1 MEGESMSEW
10 KEVRL
15 GDIIDLVIDYRG
27 KTPKKLGGDWS
38 SSGYRALSA
47 KNIKTG
53 QIVQK
58 ESIRYV
64 DESLYKRWM
73 QEEVKRGDILITS
86 EAPFGQIY
94 LWDSDEK
101 IVLSQRL
108 FDVRIRKEHNSTFVY
123 YQMQTRNFQSELD
136 GRTTGTTVV
145 GLRQPEL
152 LKCHITIPD
161 INTQNQ
167 IAGILSSLDA
177 KIETNNK
184 LNEKLEEMAQAIFK
198 SWFVDFEPF
207 KDKPFHETELGMIPE
222 GWEVSTFSS
231 IIEKLISGDWGK
243 ETPTGNYVHKVACIR
258 GCDFENIKNG
268 LRGKTPERFII
279 ERNFASKQPKP
290 NDIVVEMSGG
300 TATVSTG
307 RICYITKEL
316 LDQYG
321 GDIVCTNFCKIVRP
335 LKGWSQYLYYYWQ
348 YKYDKKVMFCYEN
361 GTSGIKNFAI
371 NDFIDIESLL
381 IPPKDELIKF
391 NSIIDNIRVKIQMN
405 GVENTRLASLRDTL
419 LPRLMSGELIV

>member
-1 MEGESMSEW
+1 MSEW

-15 GDIIDLVIDYRG
+15 GDITDIIGDGIHGTPVYDENGEYFFINGSNLYKGKIIINNDTKKIGYEEYLKHKKVLNKNTILLSINGTIGNIALYNGEKCILGKSACYININHLFDKFFIFYILSSHKFLKEITFKANGTTIKNVSLKQIRDY
-27 KTPKKLGGDWS
+27 TFYIPS
-38 SSGYRALSA
+38 SYE
-47 KNIKTG
+47 K
-53 QIVQK
+53 QK
-58 ESIRYV
+58 E
-64 DESLYKRWM
+64 
-73 QEEVKRGDILITS
+73 
-86 EAPFGQIY
+86 
-94 LWDSDEK
+94 
-101 IVLSQRL
+101 
-108 FDVRIRKEHNSTFVY
+108 
-123 YQMQTRNFQSELD
+123 
-136 GRTTGTTVV
+136 
-145 GLRQPEL
+145 
-152 LKCHITIPD
+152 
-161 INTQNQ
+161 

-207 KDKPFHETELGMIPE
+207 KDKPFHETGLGMIPE

-268 LRGKTPERFII
+268 LRGKTPERFIL

>member
-1 MEGESMSEW
+1 MSEW

-15 GDIIDLVIDYRG
+15 GDVGKIVGGATPSTRNPQNYGGVIPWI
-27 KTPKKLGGDWS
+27 TPKDLSINKERFIEFGERNISEQGLNS
-38 SSGYRALSA
+38 CSA
-47 KNIKTG
+47 KMLPKG
-53 QIVQK
+53 
-58 ESIRYV
+58 SILFSSRAPIGYV
-64 DESLYKRWM
+64 AIAHTSLCTNQGFKSFVPDTEKMDSMFSY
-73 QEEVKRGDILITS
+73 
-86 EAPFGQIY
+86 Y
-94 LWDSDEK
+94 LLK
-101 IVLSQRL
+101 
-108 FDVRIRKEHNSTFVY
+108 HNSE
-123 YQMQTRNFQSELD
+123 NIANLGS
-136 GRTTGTTVV
+136 GTTFMEVSGKV
-145 GLRQPEL
+145 MSDY
-152 LKCHITIPD
+152 IVNIPD
-161 INTQNQ
+161 LSTQQ
-167 IAGILSSLDA
+167 EIAGILSSLDA

-268 LRGKTPERFII
+268 LRGKTPERFIL
-279 ERNFASKQPKP
+279 ERNFALKQPKP

-316 LDQYG
+316 LDQYE

-371 NDFIDIESLL
+371 NDFIDFESIL

>member
-15 GDIIDLVIDYRG
+15 GDVILHSCSG
-27 KTPKKLGGDWS
+27 GTPKSNVSEYYDGEIPWLNTKEIDFNRIYQTERNITQKGLDNS
-38 SSGYRALSA
+38 SA
-47 KNIKTG
+47 KWIDEKCVIIAMYGATAGKIAINMIPLTTNQACCNLKVDDRLADFRYIYYFLKKDFKFLASLANGGAQQNLNSQIIKDYV
-53 QIVQK
+53 IKLPSLSIQK
-58 ESIRYV
+58 EIS
-64 DESLYKRWM
+64 DL
-73 QEEVKRGDILITS
+73 
-86 EAPFGQIY
+86 
-94 LWDSDEK
+94 LW
-101 IVLSQRL
+101 
-108 FDVRIRKEHNSTFVY
+108 
-123 YQMQTRNFQSELD
+123 
-136 GRTTGTTVV
+136 
-145 GLRQPEL
+145 
-152 LKCHITIPD
+152 TI
-161 INTQNQ
+161 
-167 IAGILSSLDA
+167 DA

-268 LRGKTPERFII
+268 LRGKTPERFIL

>member
-1 MEGESMSEW
+1 MSEW

-58 ESIRYV
+58 DSIRYV

-177 KIETNNK
+177 KIETNNM

-222 GWEVSTFSS
+222 GWEVGIFEDIVDIVGGGTPSKSISEYYTDNGIAWITPKDLSLNNNKFTSKGTIDITELGYEKSSAKLMPKGSVLFSSRAPIGYITIAKNEICTNQGFKSAVPKKAGTAFVYYLLKNKTIEIENMATGSTFKEASGTLMKNLK
-231 IIEKLISGDWGK
+231 IIIPLD
-243 ETPTGNYVHKVACIR
+243 KVLD
-258 GCDFENIKNG
+258 DFEKIMM
-268 LRGKTPERFII
+268 PIFEFQMSV
-279 ERNFASKQPKP
+279 EEQ
-290 NDIVVEMSGG
+290 ND
-300 TATVSTG
+300 
-307 RICYITKEL
+307 
-316 LDQYG
+316 
-321 GDIVCTNFCKIVRP
+321 
-335 LKGWSQYLYYYWQ
+335 
-348 YKYDKKVMFCYEN
+348 
-361 GTSGIKNFAI
+361 
-371 NDFIDIESLL
+371 
-381 IPPKDELIKF
+381 
-391 NSIIDNIRVKIQMN
+391 
-405 GVENTRLASLRDTL
+405 RLASLRDTL
-419 LPRLMSGELIV
+419 LPRLMSGELKV

>member
-15 GDIIDLVIDYRG
+15 GDVCNLYSG
-27 KTPKKLGGDWS
+27 GTPNKNNKTYWNGNIPWI
-38 SSGYRALSA
+38 SA
-47 KNIKTG
+47 KSMYGDYIEDADLYITEEGLSNGSRLAPKG
-53 QIVQK
+53 
-58 ESIRYV
+58 SILILTRG
-64 DESLYKRWM
+64 SGLYNRIPICYTLKDVAFN
-73 QEEVKRGDILITS
+73 QDVKRIESKDEDLYPNDLLYYILYANKKTISSIIESTGIG
-86 EAPFGQIY
+86 AG
-94 LWDSDEK
+94 K
-101 IVLSQRL
+101 IDTDRFLNL
-108 FDVRIRKEHNSTFVY
+108 
-123 YQMQTRNFQSELD
+123 
-136 GRTTGTTVV
+136 
-145 GLRQPEL
+145 P
-152 LKCHITIPD
+152 ITIPPVYIQKD
-161 INTQNQ
+161 LIELFNA
-167 IAGILSSLDA
+167 IFS

-268 LRGKTPERFII
+268 LRGKTPERFIL

-316 LDQYG
+316 LDQYE

-371 NDFIDIESLL
+371 NDFIDFESIL